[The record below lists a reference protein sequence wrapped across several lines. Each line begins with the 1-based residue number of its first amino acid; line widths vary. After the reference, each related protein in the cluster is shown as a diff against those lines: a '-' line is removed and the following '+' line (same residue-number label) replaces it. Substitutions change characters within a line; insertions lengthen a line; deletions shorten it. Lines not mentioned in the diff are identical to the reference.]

1 MHYLHSINIVHRDI
15 KPGNILVDK
24 VNGMDI
30 LKITDFNISKM
41 DLKISDETTLGKG
54 TSPAYKAPEVIKGA
68 QPTLKV
74 DVWAAGII
82 LYELCYLSH
91 PFEA

>member
-1 MHYLHSINIVHRDI
+1 MHYLHSINVVHRDI

-24 VNGMDI
+24 VNDMDI
-30 LKITDFNISKM
+30 LKITDFGISKL
-41 DLKISDETTLGKG
+41 DSQIAATTTLGKG

-74 DVWAAGII
+74 DSWAAGII
-82 LYELCYLSH
+82 LYQLCFLRH